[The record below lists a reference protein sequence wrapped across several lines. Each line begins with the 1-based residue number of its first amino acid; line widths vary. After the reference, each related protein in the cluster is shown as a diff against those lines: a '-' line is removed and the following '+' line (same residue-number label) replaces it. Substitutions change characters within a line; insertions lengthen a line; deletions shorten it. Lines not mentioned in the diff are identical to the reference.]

1 MVVTTTASP
10 TTPTIERIRTIYIWL
25 GCAGCLASMLIPFAL
40 LGLIGY
46 LFSEPRDPALLM
58 LWVFLIAPALIFVVM
73 YVLHKR
79 IPPDAPY
86 EVGSI
91 PLSFLDP
98 GLDRIDPSLP
108 GSVNKLPQK
117 LTAKPLTAR
126 IGMNP
131 QAQLGDIRIDVPEP
145 RVFRRQEKRPRD
157 ANSSTI
163 PLRYNPEVP
172 ALRIKLEV
180 MS

>member
-1 MVVTTTASP
+1 METRNVWPYPDLPPSKNKSISIELAPDSSAMVVTTTASP

-98 GLDRIDPSLP
+98 GLDRI
-108 GSVNKLPQK
+108 
-117 LTAKPLTAR
+117 T
-126 IGMNP
+126 
-131 QAQLGDIRIDVPEP
+131 
-145 RVFRRQEKRPRD
+145 
-157 ANSSTI
+157 
-163 PLRYNPEVP
+163 PEVINKANRLRGSHRQTLLHE
-172 ALRIKLEV
+172 ALDALEREGAESFV
-180 MS
+180 SAVNNIEEDPD

>member
-1 MVVTTTASP
+1 METRNVWPYPDLPPSKNKSISIELAPDSSAMVVTTTASP

-91 PLSFLDP
+91 PLSLLDP
-98 GLDRIDPSLP
+98 GLDRI
-108 GSVNKLPQK
+108 
-117 LTAKPLTAR
+117 T
-126 IGMNP
+126 
-131 QAQLGDIRIDVPEP
+131 
-145 RVFRRQEKRPRD
+145 
-157 ANSSTI
+157 
-163 PLRYNPEVP
+163 PEVINKANRLGGSHRQTLLQE
-172 ALRIKLEV
+172 ALDALEREGAEAFV
-180 MS
+180 SAVNDIDEDPD